1 MDANNFKII
10 KAKKIQNFYRSY
22 KINSVINDLRNLDLK
37 ALGSSI
43 PFSEFTIVMRKK
55 EIINGSKLFINNLS
69 KMTKIK
75 VDVSNRVLLSAY
87 LINYYAEEI
96 LDQEKNRHPIDSGIL
111 EWSQELINQL
121 EDKEYKNFS
130 EFKKLCLYL
139 NNYKNIFNQW
149 KYMDK
154 NRTIERI
161 IISYNNRSEHIEE
174 IKKHKDL
181 NEEQRKLAL
190 NELEFQR
197 SELLKNIK
205 LIDPSFDI
213 EFLKNNY
220 KKIYNDL
227 KQNWEKVFKETGN
240 AMKKA
245 YYDMVSQELKKGNSI
260 PIRDLFVEIGK
271 RILLITPEKRK
282 NSLEEKIN
290 NTDINSMLYENDWND
305 ELNNH
310 ISFLADIILMFGAPA
325 DDQINKKWRSEVNF
339 CYKFNYTE
347 RLPKVLIEMEE
358 KLDRIYQLIINNTNN
373 KK

>member
-1 MDANNFKII
+1 MDANNFKIM
-10 KAKKIQNFYRSY
+10 KAKKIQNFYRLY

-69 KMTKIK
+69 KLTKIK

-87 LINYYAEEI
+87 LINYYADEI
-96 LDQEKNRHPIDSGIL
+96 LDQEKNRHPIDKGIL
-111 EWSQELINQL
+111 EWSQELIKQL
-121 EDKEYKNFS
+121 EDKEYINVS
-130 EFKKLCLYL
+130 EYKKLCLYL

-197 SELLKNIK
+197 NELLKNIK
-205 LIDPSFDI
+205 IIDPTFDI

-227 KQNWEKVFKETGN
+227 KMNWEKVFKETGN

-260 PIRDLFVEIGK
+260 PIRDLLVEIGK

-290 NTDINSMLYENDWND
+290 NIDINSMLYENDWND

-325 DDQINKKWRSEVNF
+325 DDEINKKWRSEVNF
-339 CYKFNYTE
+339 CYKFSYTE

-358 KLDRIYQLIINNTNN
+358 KLDRIYQLIINNTNS

>member
-197 SELLKNIK
+197 SELTVDTKKSFDKLLDSDDGLKNFK
-205 LIDPSFDI
+205 LSELGDDFVGTHFRYNRNKYSNDDQNNSTSLPM
-213 EFLKNNY
+213 KNN
-220 KKIYNDL
+220 
-227 KQNWEKVFKETGN
+227 
-240 AMKKA
+240 
-245 YYDMVSQELKKGNSI
+245 
-260 PIRDLFVEIGK
+260 
-271 RILLITPEKRK
+271 
-282 NSLEEKIN
+282 
-290 NTDINSMLYENDWND
+290 
-305 ELNNH
+305 
-310 ISFLADIILMFGAPA
+310 
-325 DDQINKKWRSEVNF
+325 
-339 CYKFNYTE
+339 
-347 RLPKVLIEMEE
+347 
-358 KLDRIYQLIINNTNN
+358 
-373 KK
+373 